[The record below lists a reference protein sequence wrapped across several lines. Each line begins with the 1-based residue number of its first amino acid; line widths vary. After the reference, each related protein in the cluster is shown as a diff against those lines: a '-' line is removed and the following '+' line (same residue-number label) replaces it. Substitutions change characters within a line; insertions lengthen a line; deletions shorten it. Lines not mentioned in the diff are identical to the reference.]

1 MHTNSDQFFSHFTN
15 SDSFRTL
22 NSACKFLTTDLF
34 IQEKTFRNDISSKE
48 ISSSSS
54 DNTLT
59 GSQRKK
65 IKKLRLRK
73 ELNILKQNATPMVRT
88 QSQVFTEDAVK
99 QESSVTHFFPV
110 QQVEGVEKKYI
121 VVRGLV
127 TKNVTAQNI
136 ESFLT
141 QSSGDD
147 NLETQVEVYV
157 SNRHSSTQ
165 WLATDIDSS
174 SDTTC
179 DSGDEDDGNYFMFI
193 ELDCNAM
200 MLIFF
205 V

>member
-1 MHTNSDQFFSHFTN
+1 MHTNSDLIVTPLTN
-15 SDSFRTL
+15 SDYVRTL
-22 NSACKFLTTDLF
+22 NSACKFVTTDLF
-34 IQEKTFRNDISSKE
+34 IQDKTFRNDISSKE
-48 ISSSSS
+48 ISTSSA

-65 IKKLRLRK
+65 IKKLRTRK
-73 ELNILKQNATPMVRT
+73 QLNTLKQNAPPMVRT
-88 QSQVFTEDAVK
+88 QSQVFTEDEVK
-99 QESSVTHFFPV
+99 QESSVTNFFPV
-110 QQVEGVEKKYI
+110 QKVEGVDQNSI

-127 TKNVTAQNI
+127 TKTVTAQNI

-147 NLETQVEVYV
+147 NVETQVEVYV

-165 WLATDIDSS
+165 WLVTDIDSS

-193 ELDCNAM
+193 
-200 MLIFF
+200 
-205 V
+205 